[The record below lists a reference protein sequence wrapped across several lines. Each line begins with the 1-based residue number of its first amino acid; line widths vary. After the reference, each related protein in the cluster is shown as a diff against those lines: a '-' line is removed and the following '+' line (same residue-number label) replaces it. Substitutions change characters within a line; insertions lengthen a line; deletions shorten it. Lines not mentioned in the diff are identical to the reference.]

1 MFDNVRS
8 SCEFSECTIER
19 ELCQPHGPKIS
30 ENPDIWQSSDKYG
43 IIRECYSEAV
53 LMGDE
58 YTFDDYESVIESYDS
73 GEVVDDY
80 WQDDEY
86 TQQDQYAALAD
97 RHYA

>member
-1 MFDNVRS
+1 
-8 SCEFSECTIER
+8 
-19 ELCQPHGPKIS
+19 
-30 ENPDIWQSSDKYG
+30 
-43 IIRECYSEAV
+43 
-53 LMGDE
+53 MGDE

-86 TQQDQYAALAD
+86 TQQDQYAAMAD

>member
-1 MFDNVRS
+1 MSVLSNESYV
-8 SCEFSECTIER
+8 
-19 ELCQPHGPKIS
+19 
-30 ENPDIWQSSDKYG
+30 NPQDQKYQKTPIIWQSSDKYG

-58 YTFDDYESVIESYDS
+58 YTFDDYESGIASYDS